1 MSVMREAKATMAPKV
16 SETAADAGHLKFSR
30 SDGFLH
36 ALRERVDEYFRGTGR
51 SPRDCASMYLKS
63 AVIVIW
69 FAASYLLLVFGA
81 GTWWTALPLAVSLG
95 LALAAVAFNIQHDG
109 GHGAYSRR
117 TWINKLMSMTAD
129 LIGASSYLWRWKHS
143 VFHHT
148 YVNVSGH
155 DTDIDVGRLARLSPH
170 TRRRFWHRWQQFYL
184 WPLYGLMAA
193 RWHLVGDFQDV
204 IAGKIGP
211 HPIPRP
217 RGWDLAVFIGGK
229 LASITIAF
237 VIPLCRHSVWDVALF
252 YLIVTGILGIT
263 MAVVFQLAH
272 CVEEAEY
279 PLPAANTQRMEHAW
293 DVHQVQTTVDFGRT
307 SWILCWLLGGLN
319 FQIEH
324 HLFPRICHVHYPA
337 LSKIVEETCREF
349 GIRYASH
356 RTFLAGVLSH
366 FRWLRRLGR
375 AATV

>member
-1 MSVMREAKATMAPKV
+1 MFVNGEAKSTMPENV
-16 SETAADAGHLKFSR
+16 SEITADSGHLKFSE

-36 ALRERVDEYFRGTGR
+36 TLRGRVDEYFRSTGR
-51 SPRDCASMYLKS
+51 SPRDCPRMYLKS
-63 AVIVIW
+63 AIVGIW
-69 FAASYLLLVFGA
+69 FVTSYVLLIFAAH
-81 GTWWTALPLAVSLG
+81 TWWTALPLAVSLG
-95 LALAAVAFNIQHDG
+95 VSLAAVGFNIQHDG
-109 GHGAYSRR
+109 GHHAYSRR
-117 TWINKLMSMTAD
+117 AWMNKLMSMTAD
-129 LIGASSYLWRWKHS
+129 LIGASSYLWHWKHG

-155 DTDIDVGRLARLSPH
+155 DTDIDVGRFARLSPH
-170 TRRRFWHRWQQFYL
+170 ARQRLWHRWQQFYL

-211 HPIPRP
+211 HRIPRP
-217 RGWDLAVFIGGK
+217 RGWNLVIFLGGK
-229 LASITIAF
+229 LVSFAIAF
-237 VIPLCRHSVWDVALF
+237 IIPLCLHSIWDVALF
-252 YLIVTGILGIT
+252 YLIVTGVMGI
-263 MAVVFQLAH
+263 MLAVVFQLAH
-272 CVEEAEY
+272 CVEEADY
-279 PLPAANTQRMEHAW
+279 PLPAANTLRMEHAW
-293 DVHQVQTTVDFGRT
+293 DVHQVQTTVDFGRK

-356 RTFLAGVLSH
+356 RTFLAGVISH